1 MPSFVPKFRTV
12 VRNIPVPGPSLKE
25 FAMSIAILLFLVV
38 VVPAVGAV
46 VAWWRR
52 LSASLPRTNQDFGCW

>member
-1 MPSFVPKFRTV
+1 MPAPCL
-12 VRNIPVPGPSLKE
+12 NLKE
-25 FAMSIAILLFLVV
+25 FAMSIAVLLFLFV